1 MKSMALWAHR
11 WTTTVPHGGW
21 QRCVWDPSVMR
32 SACDDLWWVAWPTIT
47 GQNHPKPHGWWSSKS
62 KKIRLTKWW
71 SGNQWKTLLSIWKSL
86 GIHWES
92 LATSRQ
98 AFESRAA
105 RRGLEMV
112 FWSWDT
118 CHGQSKWSR
127 LCLKHFE
134 NKVPQNLNYDWL
146 RLNIVKYKYYNLND
160 ILSIKVV
167 ISLVVNPPFSDPHEG
182 MGLFL
187 RNSDPT
193 S

>member
-1 MKSMALWAHR
+1 MTKRVSLDQP
-11 WTTTVPHGGW
+11 TVAEEFHEVHGTLSPQVNYNGAP
-21 QRCVWDPSVMR
+21 RRMTAVCLGSK
-32 SACDDLWWVAWPTIT
+32 CDAVSLWWVAWPTIT

-112 FWSWDT
+112 EIMGHLPWPVQVVTALFETFW
-118 CHGQSKWSR
+118 K
-127 LCLKHFE
+127 
-134 NKVPQNLNYDWL
+134 
-146 RLNIVKYKYYNLND
+146 
-160 ILSIKVV
+160 
-167 ISLVVNPPFSDPHEG
+167 
-182 MGLFL
+182 
-187 RNSDPT
+187 
-193 S
+193 